1 MKIIC
6 VDNFDRE
13 SKSDSLVC
21 ENVNKYMGETITEFL
36 IEKFSGDSSTE
47 FFRLVENDHK
57 LYTFEP

>member
-13 SKSDSLVC
+13 SRDDSLVC
-21 ENVNKYMGETITEFL
+21 ENVNKYMGKQIVEFL
-36 IEKFSGDSSTE
+36 IEKFSGNESSD
-47 FFRLVENDHK
+47 FFRLVEDDYK